1 MAKVP
6 ANQATVE
13 DPMPRIALALVAVAL
28 TLVSVAHSADRT
40 RYSGRIKEV
49 TPSHQSITLQELGPG
64 MELEKGRVVDR
75 RIVLTP
81 DTQINL
87 ATRAGENETTEWP
100 GGFKESPLP
109 AGDLRVGDYAT
120 AETEAKNGRLIAISI
135 VVIRPTGPS
144 R

>member
-1 MAKVP
+1 VAEVP
-6 ANQATVE
+6 ANQATLE
-13 DPMPRIALALVAVAL
+13 DPMPRIALALAAVAL
-28 TLVSVAHSADRT
+28 TLVSVAHSAERT

-49 TPSHQSITLQELGPG
+49 NPSSQAITLQELGPG
-64 MELEKGRVVDR
+64 MAFEKGRVVDR

-81 DTQINL
+81 DTQVKL
-87 ATRAGENETTEWP
+87 ATRAGDNEATEWP
-100 GGFKESPLP
+100 GGFMESPLA